1 MAIADWI
8 RQDAAR
14 RKAAHEERQERLI
27 QEAIQQGVQQG
38 RQEGYQQ
45 GYADAQQ
52 GKPKQP
58 PGDNPDK
65 ST

>member
-8 RQDAAR
+8 RDATAR
-14 RKAAHEERQERLI
+14 RRAANAEREERLI
-27 QEAIQQGVQQG
+27 QEAIQQGL
-38 RQEGYQQ
+38 REGYIQ

-58 PGDNPDK
+58 PVDDPGK